1 MRVTLYSMIGKT
13 AFLSCSHF
21 VVRVMGFALRI
32 WLSRSLGPQA
42 MGLVELAQSAQ
53 MLLITPVVSGL
64 PAAVTRMC
72 AKADAP
78 RRARILRLSVLLSLL
93 ASVPLY
99 AGAFLLRGPLCTWL
113 GDARTLP
120 ALCLYLPAIPIL
132 GVSCAL
138 NGYFYGCGKPMPPAL
153 SELLEQLVRLGLCM
167 RLVRLFSLLPMPL
180 LAAVPSLAAV
190 AGEAAGLLLML
201 AAAARTLCS
210 PGAGGRRETLGELFS
225 LALPLTGMRAVSA
238 LMRTANAALI
248 PARLVSSGLAA
259 SEAMT
264 RFGMMQGMLL
274 PVLMMPSFIT
284 GSLTMVVSP
293 ELTRRQ
299 ACGLSLSRP
308 VRRVLW
314 TALAVGAA
322 AMAAVYALAPTVASR
337 LYRQAEL
344 LPLLRACCALVP
356 VLSLCQVTGGMMNAL
371 GLQRASLRI
380 SLLSG
385 LTCVLLVYALAAM
398 PALRLW
404 GAILATACQ
413 HLLTV
418 ALNLL
423 CIRRA
428 LARCDQ
434 PRFSSE
440 RSASSDAL

>member
-428 LARCDQ
+428 LARCD